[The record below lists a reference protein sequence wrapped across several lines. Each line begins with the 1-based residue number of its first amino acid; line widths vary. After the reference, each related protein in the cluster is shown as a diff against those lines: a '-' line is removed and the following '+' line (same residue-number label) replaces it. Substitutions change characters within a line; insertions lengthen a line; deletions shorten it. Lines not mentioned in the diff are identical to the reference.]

1 MTDKKD
7 NIKLEST
14 IEKKV
19 IEIPKYQEHIFISLL
34 KNIKRYC
41 KYLKLPEPI
50 VKELPDK
57 TYFVIQKLVTFGKPY
72 FVNNTMT
79 DNYEEVKKYKDD
91 HPKEKINIV
100 SQDVSVKEIEI
111 VNEVKP
117 ENDWEILGILD
128 HEEGLIISAPNKQV
142 PYDRVPKDLHDSSN
156 CDHCHIKRF
165 RNKTIFVENQDTG
178 EIKCVGGTCIRYYL
192 GYDYEKIMKIITEL
206 NLFNNYFDD
215 AGGGWSDDDWFGGF
229 GGKRYNP
236 EDDIVDVKDIV
247 KYFFYWVT
255 SKGYMSKSAAERYNN
270 KLEGDDREFKS
281 RSSTSQIVNNKLYY
295 LYVPPLNMRGKD
307 GEISMANWQ
316 KDYDKYIKIIN
327 KADNKYF
334 DVVKAFIEERYK
346 ENNFLLNSRNFF
358 IGGGVK
364 IKQMKYIISACSMY
378 WGMKL
383 SEDIKNQK
391 TKELKKSDFKGTVGE
406 KEKLENL
413 TIKNI
418 SGFEG
423 SFGWTNVY
431 RLTDEKGNIYTK
443 FGTINPRF
451 LTKDSPVENIEVGA
465 IVSFTAEIKKHDTW
479 KEIKQT
485 TLGRLSKI

>member
-1 MTDKKD
+1 MGVPLGVQ
-7 NIKLEST
+7 N
-14 IEKKV
+14 
-19 IEIPKYQEHIFISLL
+19 Q
-34 KNIKRYC
+34 
-41 KYLKLPEPI
+41 
-50 VKELPDK
+50 
-57 TYFVIQKLVTFGKPY
+57 
-72 FVNNTMT
+72 
-79 DNYEEVKKYKDD
+79 
-91 HPKEKINIV
+91 IN
-100 SQDVSVKEIEI
+100 
-111 VNEVKP
+111 
-117 ENDWEILGILD
+117 
-128 HEEGLIISAPNKQV
+128 
-142 PYDRVPKDLHDSSN
+142 
-156 CDHCHIKRF
+156 
-165 RNKTIFVENQDTG
+165 
-178 EIKCVGGTCIRYYL
+178 
-192 GYDYEKIMKIITEL
+192 
-206 NLFNNYFDD
+206 
-215 AGGGWSDDDWFGGF
+215 
-229 GGKRYNP
+229 
-236 EDDIVDVKDIV
+236 
-247 KYFFYWVT
+247 
-255 SKGYMSKSAAERYNN
+255 
-270 KLEGDDREFKS
+270 
-281 RSSTSQIVNNKLYY
+281 
-295 LYVPPLNMRGKD
+295 
-307 GEISMANWQ
+307 
-316 KDYDKYIKIIN
+316 YDKYIKIIN

-423 SFGWTNVY
+423 NFGWTNVY
-431 RLTDEKGNIYTK
+431 KLTVAKGNIYTK

-451 LTKDSPVENIEVGA
+451 LTKDSPLENIEVGA